1 MRDTATQTEPRYEVP
16 VTARDEEWTH
26 ASAELLA
33 HVARRSAVSST
44 LWRYLST
51 AVYAPLA
58 PASASGRME
67 CVRTSPLTAV
77 ALSWAPRNHAE
88 RANRDAALLRTTPGC
103 WRACRRVVALDAP

>member
-16 VTARDEEWTH
+16 VTACDEEWTH

-33 HVARRSAVSST
+33 HVARR
-44 LWRYLST
+44 RYLST

-103 WRACRRVVALDAP
+103 WRGCRRVVALDAP